1 MIDLLLPFYG
11 DPALMRQTVASV
23 LAQECGDWR
32 LVVVDDG
39 YPDDSIGPW
48 FASLGDPRI
57 SYQRNATNLGA
68 NLNYQRAVELAETE
82 FVVILGADDL
92 ALPTFVGDLHEAIAA
107 YPDAQVVS
115 VGVQVIDGNG
125 EPALPL
131 VDRVKS
137 WMTPHREGIVSVAGE
152 DLMVSLLHGNWTY
165 FPSLCWRLTELRR
178 IGFRSD
184 LHIAQD
190 LGMLVDV
197 LRDGGTMTLHPRV
210 SFQYRRHAGSDS
222 AVKTLDGARFAEE
235 RRYFRTVATQLAAD
249 GYERAARTARRHL
262 TSRLHA
268 ATLLPTAVRTRNARA
283 ARALVHHIAESARP
297 ARLGLE

>member
-11 DPALMRQTVASV
+11 DPDLMRQTVASV
-23 LAQECGDWR
+23 LAQDCDDWR

-57 SYQRNATNLGA
+57 RYHRNEVNLGA
-68 NLNYQRAVELAETE
+68 NLNYRRAVELAETE

-92 ALPTFVGDLHEAIAA
+92 ALPTFVGDLHQAIAA
-107 YPDAQVVS
+107 YPDAHIVS
-115 VGVQVIDGNG
+115 VGVEVIDGTG
-125 EPALPL
+125 RPAMPL

-137 WMTPHREGIVSVAGE
+137 WMTPQRDGIVRVAGE

-165 FPSLCWRLTELRR
+165 FPSLCWRLSELRR

-184 LHIAQD
+184 LHVAQD

-197 LRDGGTMTLHPRV
+197 LRDGGTMTLHPQV

-235 RRYFRTVATQLAAD
+235 RRYFRTVAAQLAD
-249 GYERAARTARRHL
+249 GGFDRAARTARRHV

-268 ATLLPTAVRTRNARA
+268 AALLPTAVRTRNTRA
-283 ARALVHHIAESARP
+283 AKALVHHIAESARP
-297 ARLGLE
+297 TRRVLE